1 MTRSSFVIPVLLQVL
16 GVLSASPAAQ
26 ADGFEGIWCGEAR
39 MAGGTVFVQ
48 VELVEGA
55 EAGEDTAIV
64 TIPALGALG
73 VEARSIEKEADGLKV
88 EARAPVLSV
97 GVSIGRPEEGRAS
110 ATLDILTGPARLVD
124 LPPATFDVRSIPKVR
139 GLPGASRHDA
149 ILALPGNTRLPIT
162 IVLGESDGVE
172 LAMMDIPA
180 QGLQGIVL
188 LPGSL
193 PIPGPGEEATPLE
206 SNPDLRV
213 WRLPVQ
219 VEAQLLIRPEGDSWT
234 GAFRQGQFDLPIQ
247 FERAAEGAVAE
258 RRRPQDPVPPLPYA
272 EVDVEVAT
280 PAGHVLAGTL
290 VIPGTDPD
298 ENGFPA
304 VVLVTGSGPQNRDE
318 ELLGHRP
325 FLVLAD
331 RLARMG
337 IASFRY
343 DDRGVGASTGEFST
357 ATGFDLADDVAAAL
371 GYLKRAPGVDCDR
384 CGVAGHSEG
393 GLLAAIVAA
402 GMAPSF
408 PEAAPAFVVS
418 IAGTGV
424 DGGAILSDQ
433 SARILRAAGAD
444 EDVIRDIDAAHRAL
458 MDAMRN
464 EEVEPAVI
472 EPLLA
477 ELQDRQLAL
486 QGVELDEAD
495 LAELRQAGMAQMGSP
510 WMRAFIRFDPAIAW
524 RSVRVPALAVNG
536 TLDLQVWHDLNLPAI
551 ERAVR
556 GGGGAVEIVRFEGLN
571 HMLQPTTTGSPDEY
585 AIIDTTMDEAAM
597 ETLGSWILST
607 PRRPVVS
614 NRGGE

>member
-1 MTRSSFVIPVLLQVL
+1 
-16 GVLSASPAAQ
+16 
-26 ADGFEGIWCGEAR
+26 
-39 MAGGTVFVQ
+39 
-48 VELVEGA
+48 
-55 EAGEDTAIV
+55 
-64 TIPALGALG
+64 
-73 VEARSIEKEADGLKV
+73 
-88 EARAPVLSV
+88 
-97 GVSIGRPEEGRAS
+97 
-110 ATLDILTGPARLVD
+110 
-124 LPPATFDVRSIPKVR
+124 
-139 GLPGASRHDA
+139 
-149 ILALPGNTRLPIT
+149 
-162 IVLGESDGVE
+162 
-172 LAMMDIPA
+172 
-180 QGLQGIVL
+180 
-188 LPGSL
+188 
-193 PIPGPGEEATPLE
+193 
-206 SNPDLRV
+206 
-213 WRLPVQ
+213 
-219 VEAQLLIRPEGDSWT
+219 
-234 GAFRQGQFDLPIQ
+234 
-247 FERAAEGAVAE
+247 
-258 RRRPQDPVPPLPYA
+258 VPPLPYA
-272 EVDVEVAT
+272 EVEAEVAT

-357 ATGFDLADDVAAAL
+357 ATGFDLADDAAAAL

-384 CGVAGHSEG
+384 CGVVGHSEG

-424 DGGAILSDQ
+424 DGGAIMSDQ

-444 EDVIRDIDAAHRAL
+444 EDAIRDVDAAHRAL

-464 EEVEPAVI
+464 EEVESTVI

-495 LAELRQAGMAQMGSP
+495 LAELRRAGMASMGSP
-510 WMRAFIRFDPAIAW
+510 WMRAFIRFDPAVAW
-524 RSVRVPALAVNG
+524 RSVRVPVLAVNG

-556 GGGGAVEIVRFEGLN
+556 DGGGAVEIVRFEGLN

-597 ETLGSWILST
+597 ESIGSWVLST
-607 PRRPVVS
+607 PRRPEVP